1 MGGYAAYV
9 WTSYGIA
16 AVVLIANLVI
26 PVQKHRLVA
35 GAAATAHP
43 AGAESAMTPARKQ
56 RLILIAIMVVGVAIA
71 IGFALKAF
79 QENLMF
85 FFSPT
90 EVAEGKPPTN
100 APFRLGGM
108 VVAGSVRRPEGVK
121 VLFDLSDYHK
131 SVTVQYEGILPDL
144 FREGQGMVALG
155 RLGPDGVF
163 IADEVL
169 AKHDENYM
177 PPEVNDAVMKGQAL
191 QKARGQEIG
200 RKNR

>member
-1 MGGYAAYV
+1 
-9 WTSYGIA
+9 
-16 AVVLIANLVI
+16 
-26 PVQKHRLVA
+26 
-35 GAAATAHP
+35 
-43 AGAESAMTPARKQ
+43 MTPARKQ
-56 RLILIAIMVVGVAIA
+56 RLTLIGIMVVGVAIA
-71 IGFALKAF
+71 VGFALKAF

-90 EVAEGKPPTN
+90 EVSEGKAPAN

-155 RLGPDGVF
+155 RLGPNGTFV
-163 IADEVL
+163 ADEVL

-191 QKARGQEIG
+191 QKAADS
-200 RKNR
+200 K